1 MNGYLISVNTIIG
14 RIKMS
19 VLDNFN
25 DWKSFLNQRVDQ
37 AQQMGMDDKTISN
50 LAYQIGDYLA
60 AQVDPKNNEER
71 LLKDLWEASNEQQQ
85 EILAQVMVNYV
96 DKQR

>member
-1 MNGYLISVNTIIG
+1 
-14 RIKMS
+14 MS

>member
-1 MNGYLISVNTIIG
+1 
-14 RIKMS
+14 MS

-71 LLKDLWEASNEQQQ
+71 LLKDLWESSNEQQQ

>member
-1 MNGYLISVNTIIG
+1 
-14 RIKMS
+14 MS

-85 EILAQVMVNYV
+85 QILAQVMVNYV

>member
-1 MNGYLISVNTIIG
+1 
-14 RIKMS
+14 MS

-25 DWKSFLNQRVDQ
+25 DWKGFLNQRVDQ
-37 AQQMGMDDKTISN
+37 AQQMGMDDKTVAN

-71 LLKDLWEASNEQQQ
+71 LLKDLWEASNESQQQ
-85 EILAQVMVNYV
+85 VLAQVMVNYV
-96 DKQR
+96 DKRR